1 MRRRRFRHQ
10 TFEQNL
16 AAAKA
21 RTEAQVAALKPGPQ
35 RDALLKKIRQLE
47 TAARISDWL
56 SSPGLLPPA

>member
-21 RTEAQVAALKPGPQ
+21 RTEAQVATLKHGPQ
-35 RDALLKKIRQLE
+35 REALLKK
-47 TAARISDWL
+47 
-56 SSPGLLPPA
+56 